1 MTTNDWSDVPD
12 FLTVE
17 EAAGVMRIGR
27 TAAYQLARHYLATGG
42 KEGLPCV
49 RYGKQLR
56 VPRRKLEEHI
66 GGPLTWPPD
75 SRVEPITPAV
85 ASTGAD
91 NDQPTCER
99 CTKRRRAGRSSAGN
113 DQPPL
118 FD

>member
-1 MTTNDWSDVPD
+1 MTTNDWSEVPD

-27 TAAYQLARHYLATGG
+27 TSAYQLARHYLATGG

-66 GGPLTWPPD
+66 GGPLTWPLDGRPPTDSADEPSPD
-75 SRVEPITPAV
+75 TDV
-85 ASTGAD
+85 A
-91 NDQPTCER
+91 QPTCER
-99 CTKRRRAGRSSAGN
+99 CKKRRRDGKSGTGN
-113 DQPPL
+113 DQSSL
-118 FD
+118 FE

>member
-1 MTTNDWSDVPD
+1 MTTNDWSEVPD

-17 EAAGVMRIGR
+17 EAACVMRIGR

-66 GGPLTWPPD
+66 GGPLTWPVD
-75 SRVEPITPAV
+75 ARPA
-85 ASTGAD
+85 ASSDDDPAATENAR
-91 NDQPTCER
+91 PTCDR
-99 CTKRRRAGRSSAGN
+99 CAKRREAHRERGGN
-113 DQPPL
+113 EQPPL
-118 FD
+118 FE

>member
-1 MTTNDWSDVPD
+1 MTTNDWSEVPD

-17 EAAGVMRIGR
+17 EAACVMRIGR

-49 RYGKQLR
+49 RVGKQLR

-66 GGPLTWPPD
+66 GGPLTWPLDPRTSSTSED
-75 SRVEPITPAV
+75 ARASSEPT
-85 ASTGAD
+85 
-91 NDQPTCER
+91 TCER
-99 CTKRRRAGRSSAGN
+99 CAKRRRDGRSGRGN

>member
-27 TAAYQLARHYLATGG
+27 TSAYQLARHYLATGG
-42 KEGLPCV
+42 KEGLLCV

-66 GGPLTWPPD
+66 GGPLTWPLK
-75 SRVEPITPAV
+75 SRPQ
-85 ASTGAD
+85 TGAPYEQSPD
-91 NDQPTCER
+91 ADVEQPTCER
-99 CTKRRRAGRSSAGN
+99 CKKPYRDGKGGTGN
-113 DQPPL
+113 DPSSL
-118 FD
+118 FE